1 MGSSKSS
8 GADFGVRAPAWTRVR
23 RLTLATRF
31 LLLGARL
38 CHSAVLSVFSDLSC
52 SSIPLTLKQTGT
64 AAVNQYKPKGVEGG
78 WGAAG

>member
-38 CHSAVLSVFSDLSC
+38 RHSAVLSVFSDLPPSQVLFPIREADLGLR
-52 SSIPLTLKQTGT
+52 S
-64 AAVNQYKPKGVEGG
+64 
-78 WGAAG
+78 